1 MFPLE
6 RAGSARDGPETKRAR
21 LSDSENSDDDEEEG
35 VEMEGVAVVSGDSTS
50 GQTAE
55 QKAAEARANKPLEER
70 QKIFKDM
77 LLERGVSWL
86 GLIDI
91 TKVSFLWHNTGL
103 CFLHLGEG
111 AP

>member
-6 RAGSARDGPETKRAR
+6 RAGGARYGSEAKRAR
-21 LSDSENSDDDEEEG
+21 LSDSENSDDDEEEEG

-50 GQTAE
+50 GQTLE

-77 LLERGVSWL
+77 LLERGVS
-86 GLIDI
+86 
-91 TKVSFLWHNTGL
+91 
-103 CFLHLGEG
+103 
-111 AP
+111 